1 MKTNVLGNLERGTE
15 YQWKFPLKD
24 SGKRVDPK
32 SMTNVHSR
40 KCVLGIK
47 ALASVIFHP
56 QLDESSQNPQ
66 GTVKGTKTYL
76 SNGRS

>member
-1 MKTNVLGNLERGTE
+1 MNNGTE

-40 KCVLGIK
+40 RCVMGVK
-47 ALASVIFHP
+47 SLAYIIFSHEP
-56 QLDESSQNPQ
+56 DEKSNNPQ
-66 GTVKGTKTYL
+66 ATRQKNVCLLQCWTSLMDT
-76 SNGRS
+76 